1 MMETSSIENK
11 TRTVPASHTSSLK
24 PLWLVLIY
32 LALAAYLYSFS
43 EYGLNVWDEGG
54 YANGTLRTLNGEKA
68 MEDFNPSGYL
78 SGRYLYGVL
87 FFKLFG
93 VNIQS
98 LRIGVILITPAMIF
112 MVYAIS
118 RRIMPPGFAFLAAV
132 FMLSAPAMYY
142 NRFFTFFCILNLY
155 LLVRC
160 VEKVQSQ
167 RYLCLAGAVLLS
179 GFFKFEVALFSFLC
193 SMVVFFVQFLLKT
206 KQEDS
211 ARQEDQVFGMSRTKF
226 WVSVGLLVLI
236 LIFALSFLL
245 KKDFFNLA
253 VDMVLGSYQV
263 WGNPFPNLFP
273 FFALWSELGSHEMFQ
288 RLLFYIPVWVYTGVA
303 FFLIIKIIRQNVIEV
318 IDMHVLSILLIGVC
332 AYGLVLWRT
341 GFDNLLRT
349 LPSAYILFCY
359 ILYLTRGRLLSLLEV
374 STKGSGALV
383 VSRKTAVNVVTV
395 FLPFLFFYEMNVN
408 HGFYAGTI
416 GAVKQETALLDMPRV
431 KAYTNPAEAE
441 WIEKV
446 VDRIEKYSEA
456 GDPILAL
463 PLNPIFYFLTD
474 RINPTAYDWILPG
487 MLNEKDEKKVIGQ
500 LQASP
505 PKVIVFVD
513 IPIDGKEDRRLA
525 NYTPLIY
532 SYLAKNYEF
541 KEMIGMFQILLPKS
555 EGQQNLG
562 T

>member
-1 MMETSSIENK
+1 MGKKK
-11 TRTVPASHTSSLK
+11 TTPVFSANIYSFK
-24 PLWLVLIY
+24 PLWLALIY
-32 LALAAYLYSFS
+32 LVLVTYLYSFS

-68 MEDFNPSGYL
+68 IEDFNPSGYL
-78 SGRYLYGVL
+78 SGRYIYGTI

-93 VNIQS
+93 VSIQS
-98 LRIGVILITPAMIF
+98 LRIGVILITPIMIF
-112 MVYAIS
+112 MVYAIC
-118 RRIMPPGFAFLAAV
+118 RRIMPQGFAFLAGV
-132 FMLSAPAMYY
+132 FVLSAPAMYY
-142 NRFFTFFCILNLY
+142 NRFFTFFCVFNLY

-160 VEKVQSQ
+160 VERVKFQ
-167 RYLCLAGAVLLS
+167 RYLCLAGAILLS
-179 GFFKFEVALFSFLC
+179 GFFKFEVALFSLLC
-193 SMVVFFVQFLLKT
+193 SVAVFIIQFFLKT
-206 KQEDS
+206 KQQRS
-211 ARQEDQVFGMSRTKF
+211 VKQEYQVSFIGRTKF
-226 WVSVGLLVLI
+226 WISIGLFVLA
-236 LIFALSFLL
+236 LTPALSFLY

-253 VDMVLGSYQV
+253 VNMVLGSYQV
-263 WGNPFPNLFP
+263 WGNPFPSLFP
-273 FFALWSELGSHEMFQ
+273 FFSLWSELGSHEMFQ
-288 RLLFYIPVWVYTGVA
+288 RLLFYIPVWVYAGTA
-303 FFLIIKIIRQNVIEV
+303 FFLTIKIIKQKGIET
-318 IDMHVLSILLIGVC
+318 IDLHVVSILLIGIC
-332 AYGLVLWRT
+332 AYGLVLWRA

-349 LPSAYILFCY
+349 LPPAYILFCY
-359 ILYLTRGRLLSLLEV
+359 ILYLTRSRLLSLLEL

-383 VSRKTAVNVVTV
+383 VSRETAVNVVTV

-431 KAYTNPAEAE
+431 KAYTNPAEVE

-446 VDRIEKYSEA
+446 VNRIEEYSDA

-487 MLNEKDEKKVIGQ
+487 MLNETAEKKIIGQ

-555 EGQQNLG
+555 EDQQNLG